1 MDKKGIG
8 YKILHFPLTK
18 IILGIIVVVG
28 LYALSQNLISAVLE
42 PTTLSK
48 ETENLIAGIISSM
61 IAIIAYIVLYRYYE
75 RREITELSAKKFGSN
90 IFLGL
95 LIGIVLQSLT
105 ILFIYIKG
113 GYEIVS
119 INRFIY
125 VIPALTMAFTSAIFE
140 EILLRGIIFR
150 IMEEKLGSYIALI
163 ISALIFGGLHF
174 TNPNGSLVASL
185 GLAIQAGIL
194 LGASYMYSR
203 SLWLPIALHFAWN
216 FMQSGIYGAT
226 VSGHKTDK
234 SWITSQINGAA
245 WYTGGEF
252 GPEGSIQATVFCLIA
267 AIILL
272 YLCHKENKIIAPFW
286 KEKRPTNNV

>member
-1 MDKKGIG
+1 MNNRGIG

-28 LYALSQNLISAVLE
+28 LYGLSQYLISAVLE
-42 PTTLSK
+42 SINLSK
-48 ETENLIAGIISSM
+48 EMVNLIAGIISSI
-61 IAIIAYIVLYRYYE
+61 IAIIAYTVLYRYYE
-75 RREITELSAKKFGSN
+75 KREVTELSTTKLGAN

-95 LIGIVLQSLT
+95 FIGILLQSLT
-105 ILFIYIKG
+105 ILFIYFKG

-119 INRFIY
+119 INKFVY

-150 IMEEKLGSYIALI
+150 IIEEKLGSYIALI
-163 ISALIFGGLHF
+163 ISALIFGGLHLA
-174 TNPNGSLVASL
+174 NPNGSLIVSL

-226 VSGHKTDK
+226 VSGNKTDK
-234 SWITSQINGAA
+234 SLITPEISGEN
-245 WYTGGEF
+245 WFTGGEF
-252 GPEGSIQATVFCLIA
+252 GPEGSIQATIFCLIA
-267 AIILL
+267 AIVLL
-272 YLCHKENKIIAPFW
+272 YLCHRKNRIISPYW
-286 KEKRPTNNV
+286 KEKRKANNV